1 MKSLKFFAV
10 LSLLLFFSANL
21 FAQEKEMTEEEWQ
34 SEINRL
40 TAKKNELTSELNALQ
55 NDVNNL
61 KSTQAGLQ
69 SYDDCMKSLYA
80 MVDASESDI
89 ANFRKM
95 VAELNGKIGN
105 NNYAKEDILA
115 MWDKIASNKMSAL
128 PEFYDKVHN
137 QMKRA
142 MDAWEQK
149 PKEVMYTVVRG
160 DHLWGI
166 AKKKEHYGNGFAWPV
181 IYKANRD
188 QIKNPDLIYPK
199 QVFKIPN
206 LSELKNLRFRLIYER
221 ANYKPAPPTQN

>member
-206 LSELKNLRFRLIYER
+206 LSEEEKAKYEKAR

>member
-40 TAKKNELTSELNALQ
+40 TAKKNELTTELNTLQ

-69 SYDDCMKSLYA
+69 SYDDCMKGLYS
-80 MVDASESDI
+80 MVGASEADI
-89 ANFRKM
+89 NKFRKM

-105 NNYAKEDILA
+105 DNYDKEDIMAQWQKLS
-115 MWDKIASNKMSAL
+115 SNSVSAL
-128 PEFYDKVHN
+128 PDLYEKVHN

-142 MDAWEQK
+142 LDAWDQK
-149 PKEVMYTVVRG
+149 PKEIMYTVVRG

-188 QIKNPDLIYPK
+188 QIKDPDLIYPK

-206 LSELKNLRFRLIYER
+206 LTEEEKAKYEKAR
-221 ANYKPAPPTQN
+221 ANYKPAPPMQN

>member
-21 FAQEKEMTEEEWQ
+21 FAQEEKEMTEEEWQ

-40 TAKKNELTSELNALQ
+40 TAKKTELTTELNTLQ

-69 SYDDCMKSLYA
+69 SYDDCMNELYA
-80 MVDASESDI
+80 MVGASEGDI
-89 ANFRKM
+89 NKFRKM
-95 VAELNGKIGN
+95 VADLNGKIGN
-105 NNYAKEDILA
+105 DNYDKEDIMAQWEKLA
-115 MWDKIASNKMSAL
+115 NSSISAL
-128 PEFYDKVHN
+128 PDLFEKVHN

-142 MDAWEQK
+142 LDAWDQK
-149 PKEVMYTVVRG
+149 PKEINYTVVRG

-188 QIKNPDLIYPK
+188 QIKDPDLIYPK
-199 QVFKIPN
+199 QVFKIPS
-206 LSELKNLRFRLIYER
+206 LTDEEKAKYDKAR
-221 ANYKPAPPTQN
+221 ANYKPAPPMQN

>member
-10 LSLLLFFSANL
+10 LSILLLFSANI

-40 TAKKNELTSELNALQ
+40 TAQKNELTKELNSLQ

-61 KSTQAGLQ
+61 KSTKTGLQ
-69 SYDDCMKSLYA
+69 SYDDCMNELYA
-80 MVDASESDI
+80 LVGASEAEVAKFRTQI
-89 ANFRKM
+89 AD
-95 VAELNGKIGN
+95 VNGRIGN
-105 NNYAKEDILA
+105 DNYDKEDIVAQWENLSKN
-115 MWDKIASNKMSAL
+115 KISAL
-128 PEFYDKVHN
+128 PEFFDKVHN

-142 MDAWEQK
+142 LDAWDQK
-149 PKEVMYTVVRG
+149 PKEIMYTVVRG

-181 IYKANRD
+181 IYRANRD
-188 QIKNPDLIYPK
+188 QIKDPDLIYPK

-206 LSELKNLRFRLIYER
+206 LTEEEKAKYEKAR
-221 ANYKPAPPTQN
+221 ANYKPAPPAQN